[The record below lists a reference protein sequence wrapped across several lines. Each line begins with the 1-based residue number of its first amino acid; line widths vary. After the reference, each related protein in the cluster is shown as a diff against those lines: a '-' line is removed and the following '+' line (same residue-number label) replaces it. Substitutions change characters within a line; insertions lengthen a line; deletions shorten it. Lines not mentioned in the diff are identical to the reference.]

1 MQFARQ
7 AFAGVLFGV
16 DQLFGQRPS
25 RRQLRF
31 QPLAVVVQVLRQM
44 LLTADGN
51 AQPDAEQRLSRQKNF
66 QLHQITESDANLA
79 GDSDHH
85 AAQQARE
92 DAALPAELP
101 RHHHVWQKHHN

>member
-1 MQFARQ
+1 M
-7 AFAGVLFGV
+7 

-31 QPLAVVVQVLRQM
+31 QPLAIVMQVLRQV
-44 LLTADGN
+44 LLAADGN

-66 QLHQITESDANLA
+66 QLHQIAESDANLA
-79 GDSDHH
+79 GDGDHH
-85 AAQQARE
+85 AAQQAGE

-101 RHHHVWQKHHN
+101 RHDHVGQKHHN